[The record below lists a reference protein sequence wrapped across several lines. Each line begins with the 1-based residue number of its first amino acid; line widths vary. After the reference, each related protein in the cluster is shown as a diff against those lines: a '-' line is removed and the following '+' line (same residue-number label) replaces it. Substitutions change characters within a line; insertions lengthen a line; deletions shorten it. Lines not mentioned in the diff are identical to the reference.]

1 MPNFTQMKKFEGDR
15 SSSCV
20 MEGSMEW
27 DRAYCRNFKSTH
39 EFKKETFRVE
49 FPKIIKSSFDCIKY
63 LYEFVSSIKMPKL
76 SERN

>member
-1 MPNFTQMKKFEGDR
+1 M
-15 SSSCV
+15 

-39 EFKKETFRVE
+39 EFVKETFQVE
-49 FPKIIKSSFDCIKY
+49 SQKLKKNNSFDCIKY